1 MPRCFGTNLKG
12 ERCCMTPKAHHLCP
26 KHDEQPRCDIDGC
39 DFFANPSLKSDRPSA
54 CFEHQPIRNISHDAE
69 TGNETSE
76 QPSSSNA
83 EQLDEESIS
92 RKRHRSDH
100 DIIEEADR
108 IRFQFEQVQKKLVA
122 RKATT
127 KVAQQERDKHLK
139 SIGELQEKLER
150 QQKEF
155 QDKLT
160 QISQTYIHSS
170 RVQVLKSSL
179 ISMADVAQKYRM
191 EMQDL
196 KIRLAETTR
205 VANTTVHEASTFLS
219 AEKSEQLRAD
229 FDSAARDPQADL
241 GSLVNDLF
249 KDINI

>member
-1 MPRCFGTNLKG
+1 
-12 ERCCMTPKAHHLCP
+12 MTPKAHHLCP

-39 DFFANPSLKSDRPSA
+39 DFFANPWLKSDRPSS

-83 EQLDEESIS
+83 DEESIS

-127 KVAQQERDKHLK
+127 KFSQQERDKHLK

-170 RVQVLKSSL
+170 RVQVLKNSL
-179 ISMADVAQKYRM
+179 ISMADVAQKYRV

-196 KIRLAETTR
+196 KFRLAETTR
-205 VANTTVHEASTFLS
+205 VANTAVHEASTFLS
-219 AEKSEQLRAD
+219 AEKSEKLRAD
-229 FDSAARDPQADL
+229 FDRAARNPQADL

-249 KDINI
+249 TSLEI